1 MPAPGRLAYLRRAPF
16 PTPRLMRKLR
26 EFYRQYRQ
34 YILSDGLMYVVFV
47 VVLGLM
53 FLFFG

>member
-1 MPAPGRLAYLRRAPF
+1 MN
-16 PTPRLMRKLR
+16 KLR
-26 EFYRQYRQ
+26 EFYRKYRQ
-34 YILSDGLMYVVFV
+34 YILSDGLMYLVFI

>member
-1 MPAPGRLAYLRRAPF
+1 MSR
-16 PTPRLMRKLR
+16 LR
-26 EFYRQYRQ
+26 EFYQRYRQ
-34 YILSDGLMYVVFV
+34 YILSDGLMYVVFI

>member
-1 MPAPGRLAYLRRAPF
+1 MSRF
-16 PTPRLMRKLR
+16 R
-26 EFYRQYRQ
+26 EFFQQYRQ
-34 YILSDGLMYVVFV
+34 YILSDGLMYVVFI

>member
-1 MPAPGRLAYLRRAPF
+1 MN
-16 PTPRLMRKLR
+16 KLR

-47 VVLGLM
+47 LVLGLM